1 MTYKL
6 NMTVCL
12 DFEEIEAET
21 RARFATQ
28 TGLGPDDIG
37 SLKDATAEELANGFT
52 QQAVQHFNDIKSS
65 MDIDDFLRDNDIF
78 GLVATW
84 KVLGCRVNDTDDASG
99 PSPLGD
105 LRYVDFTATGLM
117 DEEITCGANLG
128 RTGFVFEIRD
138 GEDFTMFTLANDDA
152 IRLSDAIKPMKITPE
167 MFGAATAAVLE
178 ASEAGEMFEDERYNI
193 VKAVMKVFGL
203 ELDTPPKDGKAAA

>member
-1 MTYKL
+1 MTCKL

-21 RARFATQ
+21 RQRFATQ
-28 TGLGPDDIG
+28 TGMAPDDIG
-37 SLKDATAEELANGFT
+37 HLKDATPDELANGFT
-52 QQAVQHFNDIKSS
+52 DQAVRHFNDIKSS

-84 KVLGCRVNDTDDASG
+84 QVLSCRVNNTDDANG
-99 PSPLGD
+99 PAPLGD
-105 LRYVDFTATGLM
+105 LRYTDFVATGLM
-117 DEEITCGANLG
+117 DEQITCGANLG

-138 GEDFTMFTLANDDA
+138 GDQFTMFTMANEDA
-152 IRLSDAIKPMKITPE
+152 IRLSDAIKPMKITTD
-167 MFGAATAAVLE
+167 MFGAATAAVLD
-178 ASEAGEMFEDERYNI
+178 ASESGKMFEDEPYNI